1 MFHHFPH
8 PADTPVIVWRK
19 ANGSTVLCGLQQVQ
33 RQIAPEG
40 QAITG
45 QIVHPRSPQKHC
57 LRAERKD
64 PLLGLQLVLT
74 IGIGGGERQRF
85 GQGAGL
91 GHTCV
96 YLIRAE

>member
-1 MFHHFPH
+1 M
-8 PADTPVIVWRK
+8 
-19 ANGSTVLCGLQQVQ
+19 CGLQQVQ

-40 QAITG
+40 QAIAG
-45 QIVHPRSPQKHC
+45 QIVHPRSPQKHR

-74 IGIGGGERQRF
+74 IGVGGGERQRF

-96 YLIRAE
+96 HLIRAE

>member
-1 MFHHFPH
+1 M
-8 PADTPVIVWRK
+8 
-19 ANGSTVLCGLQQVQ
+19 CGLQQVQ

-45 QIVHPRSPQKHC
+45 QIVHPRGPQKHR
-57 LRAERKD
+57 LRAERKN
-64 PLLGLQLVLT
+64 PLLGLQFVAA
-74 IGIGGGERQRF
+74 IGVGGGERQRF

-96 YLIRAE
+96 HLIRAE

>member
-1 MFHHFPH
+1 M
-8 PADTPVIVWRK
+8 
-19 ANGSTVLCGLQQVQ
+19 CGLQQVQ
-33 RQIAPEG
+33 RQITPEG

-45 QIVHPRSPQKHC
+45 QIVHPRGPQKHC

-74 IGIGGGERQRF
+74 IGVGGGERQRF
-85 GQGAGL
+85 RQGAGL

-96 YLIRAE
+96 HLIRAE

>member
-1 MFHHFPH
+1 MC
-8 PADTPVIVWRK
+8 
-19 ANGSTVLCGLQQVQ
+19 SLQQVQ

-45 QIVHPRSPQKHC
+45 QIVHPRGPQKHC

-74 IGIGGGERQRF
+74 IGVGGGERQRF

-96 YLIRAE
+96 HLIRAE

>member
-1 MFHHFPH
+1 M
-8 PADTPVIVWRK
+8 
-19 ANGSTVLCGLQQVQ
+19 CGLQQVQ

-45 QIVHPRSPQKHC
+45 QIVHPRGPQKYR

-64 PLLGLQLVLT
+64 SLLGLQLVLT
-74 IGIGGGERQRF
+74 IGIGRGERQRF

-96 YLIRAE
+96 HLIRAE

>member
-8 PADTPVIVWRK
+8 PADTSVVVWRK

-45 QIVHPRSPQKHC
+45 QIVHPRSPQKHR

-64 PLLGLQLVLT
+64 LLLGLQFVAA
-74 IGIGGGERQRF
+74 ISVGGGERQRF
-85 GQGAGL
+85 RQGAGL
-91 GHTCV
+91 GHAGV
-96 YLIRAE
+96 HLIRAE

>member
-1 MFHHFPH
+1 M
-8 PADTPVIVWRK
+8 
-19 ANGSTVLCGLQQVQ
+19 CGLQQVQ

-45 QIVHPRSPQKHC
+45 QIVHPRGPQKHR
-57 LRAERKD
+57 LRAERKN
-64 PLLGLQLVLT
+64 PLLGLQFVLT

-96 YLIRAE
+96 HLIRAE

>member
-1 MFHHFPH
+1 M
-8 PADTPVIVWRK
+8 
-19 ANGSTVLCGLQQVQ
+19 CGLQQVQ
-33 RQIAPEG
+33 QQIAPKG

-45 QIVHPRSPQKHC
+45 QIVHPRSPQKHR

-64 PLLGLQLVLT
+64 PLLGLQFVAA
-74 IGIGGGERQRF
+74 IGIDRGERQRF

-96 YLIRAE
+96 HLIRAE